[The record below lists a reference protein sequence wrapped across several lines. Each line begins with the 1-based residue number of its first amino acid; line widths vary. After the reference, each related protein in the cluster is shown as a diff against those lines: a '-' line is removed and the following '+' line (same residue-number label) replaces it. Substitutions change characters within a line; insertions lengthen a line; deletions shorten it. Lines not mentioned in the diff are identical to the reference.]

1 MSEVKTLAT
10 LVLGGM
16 FDHRE
21 LGDIDMVYEMP
32 ACEALQ
38 RDLVTS
44 VDDVH
49 VELVSRTD
57 YDAAQALSV
66 ENIMMDVVPGF
77 DGMGEQIY
85 AKSAAEVQLLIS
97 NLYLKTD
104 ELEESLKAAE
114 QRNSSCN
121 AEIVAMVES
130 ALRRSF
136 SLGQIYWQQADSD
149 STCQQNKSDQTM
161 EIQAQH
167 ILNVIKSINDLTKAA
182 E

>member
-1 MSEVKTLAT
+1 MRKVKTLAT

-44 VDDVH
+44 IDDVH
-49 VELVSRTD
+49 VQLVSR
-57 YDAAQALSV
+57 L
-66 ENIMMDVVPGF
+66 
-77 DGMGEQIY
+77 
-85 AKSAAEVQLLIS
+85 
-97 NLYLKTD
+97 
-104 ELEESLKAAE
+104 ELD
-114 QRNSSCN
+114 SCT
-121 AEIVAMVES
+121 AEIIAMVES

-161 EIQAQH
+161 EVQTQH
-167 ILNVIKSINDLTKAA
+167 IMNVIKSISDLTKSA

>member
-10 LVLGGM
+10 LVLGGI

-21 LGDIDMVYEMP
+21 LGDIDIVYAMP

-38 RDLVTS
+38 RDLVTGI
-44 VDDVH
+44 DDVH
-49 VELVSRTD
+49 VELVSR
-57 YDAAQALSV
+57 L
-66 ENIMMDVVPGF
+66 
-77 DGMGEQIY
+77 
-85 AKSAAEVQLLIS
+85 
-97 NLYLKTD
+97 
-104 ELEESLKAAE
+104 ELE
-114 QRNSSCN
+114 SCT

-161 EIQAQH
+161 EVQAQH

>member
-21 LGDIDMVYEMP
+21 LGDIDIVYEMP

-44 VDDVH
+44 IDDVH
-49 VELVSRTD
+49 VELVSR
-57 YDAAQALSV
+57 L
-66 ENIMMDVVPGF
+66 
-77 DGMGEQIY
+77 
-85 AKSAAEVQLLIS
+85 
-97 NLYLKTD
+97 
-104 ELEESLKAAE
+104 ELE
-114 QRNSSCN
+114 SCT

-161 EIQAQH
+161 EVQAQH
-167 ILNVIKSINDLTKAA
+167 ILNVIKSINDLTKPAA
-182 E
+182 